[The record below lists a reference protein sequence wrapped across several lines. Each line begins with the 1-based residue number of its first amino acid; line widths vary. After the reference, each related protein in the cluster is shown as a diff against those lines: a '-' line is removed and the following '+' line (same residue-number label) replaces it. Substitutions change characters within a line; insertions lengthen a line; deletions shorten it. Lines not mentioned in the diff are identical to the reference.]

1 MGLLFSEGNRVPE
14 FLLPRLGGTAVR
26 LADMHLRPTVFYM
39 WAPWHPSRDGLK
51 ALQDF
56 HAVNSFRVNVI
67 AVSFDVKGPV
77 ETAQLVRKLGLTY
90 TILLDNACILS
101 RLWGVRQLP
110 WVIVVDGDGFV
121 ERIGTEVAP
130 KILQAAFTAEQSA
143 KRTRI
148 FEPVR
153 GRGSDTRVEILLQH
167 VANCLGRGRQAE
179 AMESIQAALKLDPD
193 NQIIARQIPLI
204 EAQA

>member
-1 MGLLFSEGNRVPE
+1 MPLLFSEGNRVPE
-14 FLLPRLGGTAVR
+14 FILPRLGGTSIR
-26 LADMHLRPTVFYM
+26 LADLQLKPSIFYL

-56 HAVNSFRVNVI
+56 HVVNGYRVNVVGI
-67 AVSFDVKGPV
+67 SFDVKGLT
-77 ETAQLVRKLGLTY
+77 ETAQFVRKAGITF
-90 TILLDNACILS
+90 TMLLDNACSLS
-101 RLWGVRQLP
+101 RLWGVKQLP

-121 ERIGTEVAP
+121 ERVGTEVAP
-130 KILQAAFTAEQSA
+130 KTLQAAFTAEQSA

-167 VANCLGRGRQAE
+167 VANLLGRGRQDE
-179 AMESIQAALKLDPD
+179 AVSTIKNALAIDPD
-193 NQIIARQIPLI
+193 NQIIAKQVGMVG
-204 EAQA
+204 AKA